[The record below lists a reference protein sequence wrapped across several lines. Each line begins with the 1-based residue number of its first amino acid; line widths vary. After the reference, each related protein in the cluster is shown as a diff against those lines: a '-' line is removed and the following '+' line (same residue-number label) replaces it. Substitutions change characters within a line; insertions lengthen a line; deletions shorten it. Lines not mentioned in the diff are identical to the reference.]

1 MGTFSNWVGLM
12 LVDSLW
18 CDGRER
24 RRQTSGLMLDSMR
37 IGSLA
42 PVSLGNGWFIGNLL
56 FSASVIL
63 YRKIIILFSD
73 WFSIHGFILESKWF
87 FWFLCIFLCIFTC
100 NRLFLCIYIYFYVL
114 LCIFKKKPKNNWS
127 TISSFAVPL
136 KEWII
141 LKPDAILSGRCMV
154 WIELFIDYFRKI
166 QLLLRKWL

>member
-42 PVSLGNGWFIGNLL
+42 PVSLGDGEFIGNLL

-87 FWFLCIFLCIFTC
+87 F
-100 NRLFLCIYIYFYVL
+100 
-114 LCIFKKKPKNNWS
+114 
-127 TISSFAVPL
+127 
-136 KEWII
+136 
-141 LKPDAILSGRCMV
+141 
-154 WIELFIDYFRKI
+154 
-166 QLLLRKWL
+166 